1 MEIERYIRKIVNDG
15 DRREMEELSDILV
28 EVVDII
34 KKYDED
40 CYKEYKYKLR
50 KMAYGDEITEEEAR
64 EIVRNMRPE
73 GERWNIEQTSQMQRD
88 YGYENIDSVKFYL
101 VANQGFND
109 YREVFGDNLE
119 TYIRYTEAFIND
131 PDAGPHKVEKYFL
144 IIPK

>member
-50 KMAYGDEITEEEAR
+50 KMAYGDEITEEEAK

>member
-1 MEIERYIRKIVNDG
+1 MKIEHYIRKIVDDG

-28 EVVDII
+28 DVVDII